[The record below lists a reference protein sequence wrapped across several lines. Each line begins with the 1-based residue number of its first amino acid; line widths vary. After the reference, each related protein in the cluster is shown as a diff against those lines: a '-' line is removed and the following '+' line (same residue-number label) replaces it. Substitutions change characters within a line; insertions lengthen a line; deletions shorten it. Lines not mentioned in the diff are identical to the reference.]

1 MLASLYL
8 SQGLP
13 YGFFT
18 QALPVLLRK
27 IGLSLPDIGL
37 THLLFLPWAL
47 KFLWSPWMERRAP
60 GRLGRR
66 RGFILP
72 LQILSSALLF
82 SLAVSAEGPGVRGL
96 LVAVL
101 LVNLLAA
108 TQDVA
113 TDGLA
118 VDLLKAH
125 ELGLGNGV
133 QVAAYRVG
141 MILGGGLMLIVFDA
155 AGWRVTLVCLGA
167 MLLAATVP
175 VVLFREPPS
184 EPPPRESPSL
194 SFWIHRPGVGAW
206 FGLLFLYKAG
216 ENLATG
222 MLRTFLVDRGLGLTE
237 IGWMLGGVGFTA
249 GLLGAAT
256 GGALVGRL
264 GYRRA
269 LLGFGVVQAGSVL
282 LYALCAQQ
290 GASVP
295 MLAIA
300 CAVEH
305 LASGMAT
312 AALFTAMMEACRPD
326 HAATDYTVQACV
338 VVISSGVAATVSGFS
353 AHRLGYA
360 GHFVAAAALCALAV
374 VWVWGMT
381 ARSGSLL
388 PERGAPR

>member
-1 MLASLYL
+1 
-8 SQGLP
+8 
-13 YGFFT
+13 
-18 QALPVLLRK
+18 LPVLLRK

-37 THLLFLPWAL
+37 TSLLFLPWAL
-47 KFLWSPWMERRAP
+47 KFLWAPWMDRRGP

-66 RGFILP
+66 RRFIVP
-72 LQILSSALLF
+72 LQILSAALLF
-82 SLAVSAEGPGVRGL
+82 SLALPVTGPGVKGL
-96 LVAVL
+96 LAAVL

-118 VDLLKAH
+118 VSLLGASERGH
-125 ELGLGNGV
+125 GNGV

-141 MILGGGLMLIVFDA
+141 MILGGGLMLIVLDA

-167 MLLAATVP
+167 MMLVATLP
-175 VVLFREPPS
+175 VALFREPPS
-184 EPPPRESPSL
+184 EPPPRDSPSL
-194 SFWIHRPGVGAW
+194 SFWLNRPGVRPW
-206 FGLLFLYKAG
+206 LVLLFLYKAG

-237 IGWMLGGVGFTA
+237 IGWMLGAVAFTA

-264 GYRRA
+264 GYPRA
-269 LLGFGVVQAGSVL
+269 LLGFGVFQAGAVL
-282 LYALCAQQ
+282 LYALCA
-290 GASVP
+290 GKEASVP
-295 MLAIA
+295 MLALA

-312 AALFTAMMEACRPD
+312 AALFTAMMDACRPE

-338 VVISSGVAATVSGFS
+338 VVVASGLAATVSGFS
-353 AHRLGYA
+353 AHALGYA
-360 GHFVAAAALCALAV
+360 WHFVVAAALCALAV

-381 ARSGSLL
+381 ARSGALL
-388 PERGAPR
+388 PEREAPR